1 MPTVLHLSSSA
12 RGDESATR
20 SLGDALAAG
29 LAGDSGT
36 VVERH
41 LTDAV
46 PLLTDEIG
54 NNLAS
59 PEGTPDS
66 QGVLAFSDQLISE
79 LDAADVLV
87 IGCPLYNFGPPAALK
102 AWADLIARGGRTFEY
117 GENGPAGVLR
127 DRPTYIV
134 AASGGAPIGSPVDFG
149 TTWLTAFLGWLG
161 IRDVTTVAA
170 SSIMSDPEGIMAA
183 AHAEVQQLI
192 AG

>member
-1 MPTVLHLSSSA
+1 MTTVLHLSSSA
-12 RGDESATR
+12 RGNDSATR
-20 SLGDALAAG
+20 SLGNALAEG
-29 LAGDSGT
+29 LAGDDGT

-59 PEGTPDS
+59 PEGTTDS
-66 QGVLAFSDQLISE
+66 QGVLAFSDQLIAE

-102 AWADLIARGGRTFEY
+102 AWADLIARGGRTFDYTEQ
-117 GENGPAGVLR
+117 GPTGTLR
-127 DRPTYIV
+127 DRPAYIV
-134 AASGGAPIGSPVDFG
+134 AASGGAPIGSPADFG

-161 IRDVTTVAA
+161 ITSVEVVAA
-170 SSIMSDPEGIMAA
+170 SSIMSDPEGVMGA
-183 AHAEVQQLI
+183 AHAQVQELI